1 MQKIIGIG
9 GAGSKIATKLSSDSI
24 IVNVSE
30 VELGKVS
37 SHGNKIQAVLRGGAG
52 MYKGCRMD
60 PELGL
65 EAYASVSRELESLIR
80 GSLVIAATGG
90 GTGNGITK
98 GLMEYLV
105 SRQEIIPI
113 EQKTI
118 FALILPY
125 SRLESAEFV
134 ENTSM
139 FLNDSVAPAIDSGNT
154 GNIFMFSN
162 RLKFENRIPED
173 RFNQMIVDSLKE
185 FLSIP
190 QKNAELKLVEG
201 HVDQEDFDL
210 FLSKP
215 YFNHFTVFRYDPTQ
229 EFGRQLQDHG
239 NQLLLPA
246 EQPIE
251 ALFLME
257 IPAGGDQAAFY
268 NLVEYF
274 NRQGVKPLYSVAENS
289 ELTEPRV
296 TVAQLYSRKPAE
308 LVHDFNTVADEHA
321 QTKVKKTLNQFVQ
334 LEHLEVNMAD
344 EVRKVKTSGQDEI
357 VALLKRI
364 HKI

>member
-1 MQKIIGIG
+1 MQNIIGIG
-9 GAGSKIATKLSSDSI
+9 GAGSKIASKLSSSSVV
-24 IVNVSE
+24 VNVSE
-30 VELGKVS
+30 VELGKVEC
-37 SHGNKIQAVLRGGAG
+37 GRKIQAVLRGGAG
-52 MYKGCRMD
+52 AYKGCRMD
-60 PELGL
+60 PAIGY
-65 EAYASVSRELESLIR
+65 EAYASVSRELEGLVR
-80 GSLVIAATGG
+80 GSLVISATGG

-98 GLMEYLV
+98 GVMEYLV
-105 SRQEIIPI
+105 KRPERIPV
-113 EQKTI
+113 EEKTL

-125 SRLESAEFV
+125 DRLESAEFV

-154 GNIFMFSN
+154 GNIFMFTN

-173 RFNQMIVDSLKE
+173 HFNEMIVASLKE

-190 QKNAELKLVEG
+190 KKNAELKLLDG

-215 YFNHFTVFRYDPTQ
+215 YFNHFTVFDYDPMQ
-229 EFGRQLQDHG
+229 EFGRQLQDHT
-239 NQLLLPA
+239 NTLLLPA

-257 IPAGGDQAAFY
+257 IPAGGDQTAFY

-274 NRQGVKPLYSVAENS
+274 NRQGVKPIYSVAENPEIHQS
-289 ELTEPRV
+289 RV

-321 QTKVKKTLNQFVQ
+321 QTKVKKTINQFVE

-344 EVRKVKTSGQDEI
+344 EARKVKAQGQDDI
-357 VALLKRI
+357 VAMLKRI